1 MIDIIFQLY
10 NNHYIIF
17 PFAIELNFKIGKLD
31 SQVNFFPRLSVL
43 IIGQYF
49 LGGTIVH
56 LMLQA

>member
-17 PFAIELNFKIGKLD
+17 HFAIELNFKIGKLD
-31 SQVNFFPRLSVL
+31 SQVNFSPRLSVL